1 MNNAIEGLTP
11 EPLWR
16 YFAELSAI
24 PRGSKHEEKASAY
37 VAGVARRLGL
47 KSRTDACGNVVV
59 RKDAATGREGA
70 PGIVIQGHLDMVCE
84 KNADTVHDFDR
95 DPIVLRRQGN
105 AITATGTTLGADDG
119 IGVAIGLALMENC
132 PVAHGPLEFL
142 FTVDEE
148 TGLTGAN
155 NLEKDFLLS
164 RILINLDSEE
174 EGVLC
179 VGCAGGMD
187 TRGVVPVSFE
197 PLPAN
202 HRLFLLKTAGLRGG
216 HSGLDIHRGRGNAI
230 KLLNRALRDLAG
242 DGARLISI
250 EGGNKRN
257 AIPREAAAVI
267 ALPEISVGQLE
278 EKVKQ
283 YAALYKA
290 ELAVTDPGVELT
302 MEPLQS
308 GEKPVI
314 GRDSAPALLNLLSVI
329 PHGVIGMNAAIPG
342 LVETSTN
349 LARVSTTEEAL
360 VIETSQRSMVESEK
374 ADIVATVCAAFG
386 LIGASVSH
394 GDGYSAWRP
403 DLSSPILKTAQ
414 AIYRRKFGKDPVVK
428 AIHAGLECGIIGDK
442 FPGMDMLSLGPTLEM
457 VHSPA
462 ERVPIDSVERV
473 WEFLID
479 IIKTVGNK
487 KQA

>member
-1 MNNAIEGLTP
+1 MNNVIDGLTP

-37 VAGVARRLGL
+37 VAGVATRLGL
-47 KSRTDACGNVVV
+47 ESQTDACGNVVV
-59 RKDAATGREGA
+59 RKTAATGCEGA

-84 KNADTVHDFDR
+84 KNDGTVHDFDR

-105 AITATGTTLGADDG
+105 AIAATGTTLGADDG

-155 NLEKDFLLS
+155 NLGAGFLQS

-187 TRGVVPVSFE
+187 TRGVVPVAFE
-197 PLPAN
+197 PLPAD
-202 HRLFLLKTAGLRGG
+202 HRLFLLKTSGLRGG

-230 KLLNRALRDLAG
+230 KLLNRALRDLAAG
-242 DGARLISI
+242 GARLIAI

-257 AIPREAAAVI
+257 AIPREASAII
-267 ALPEISVGQLE
+267 ALPETSIGKVEQ
-278 EKVKQ
+278 KVKNC
-283 YAALYKA
+283 AALYKA
-290 ELAVTDPGVELT
+290 EFAVTDPGIELT
-302 MEPLQS
+302 LEKLQS
-308 GEKPVI
+308 GKKSVI
-314 GRDSAPALLNLLSVI
+314 RQAHAAALMNLLSVM
-329 PHGVIGMNAAIPG
+329 PHGVVAMNGAIPG
-342 LVETSTN
+342 LVETSAN
-349 LARVSTTEEAL
+349 LARVSTTEDAL
-360 VIETSQRSMVESEK
+360 VVETSQRSMVESEK

-403 DLSSPILKTAQ
+403 DLTSPILKTAQ
-414 AIYRRKFGKDPVVK
+414 AVYRRKFGKDPVVK

-442 FPGMDMLSLGPTLEM
+442 FLGMDMLSMGPTLEM

-473 WEFLID
+473 WEFLVAVIE
-479 IIKTVGNK
+479 TVGK
-487 KQA
+487 GKID